1 VASFT
6 YEQHRVDIDLLDL
19 GDAWSIRVTIST
31 AEGTLVKAV
40 SLEREVKF
48 ATRETAERQATA
60 WARRW
65 IDRSIG
71 RDPGREG
78 ARA

>member
-1 VASFT
+1 VAAFT
-6 YEQHRVDIDLLDL
+6 YEQHRVEIDLLDL
-19 GDAWSIRVTIST
+19 GDAWSIRVMISNP
-31 AEGTLVKAV
+31 EGTLVKAV

-65 IDRSIG
+65 IDRSLG
-71 RDPGREG
+71 REPGRE
-78 ARA
+78 RAGE